1 MAVALGEPDPC
12 DSAVPRAPLVFWL
25 DKLSLSERFLEKE
38 DERSACGT
46 PSASLAR
53 VRGPPSG
60 LSSGPTPFTC
70 SWATPVL
77 PPAALGPKVWWGSG
91 CPGHWPGCA
100 RILSPQ
106 TLPTNTQGEGEL
118 GVVGVELQV
127 AGTRGLSQGW
137 GLGHIMGQC
146 SGEPARK
153 SRFPGSSVALAQPP
167 NPRVQE
173 RGTLSNTEC
182 SRPHPSPLSA
192 LAQPQEKS
200 GSCRLGPGLPLFL
213 CVACFLVVLPAC

>member
-1 MAVALGEPDPC
+1 MWHSLREPC
-12 DSAVPRAPLVFWL
+12 TGQR
-25 DKLSLSERFLEKE
+25 
-38 DERSACGT
+38 
-46 PSASLAR
+46 ASLRAFFWPHPLHLQL
-53 VRGPPSG
+53 GYTCAPSR
-60 LSSGPTPFTC
+60 
-70 SWATPVL
+70 
-77 PPAALGPKVWWGSG
+77 
-91 CPGHWPGCA
+91 CPGAGSLVGIRLPWTLAWLCPNFVPTDPPHEHARRRRAGHGGCGA
-100 RILSPQ
+100 
-106 TLPTNTQGEGEL
+106 
-118 GVVGVELQV
+118 
-127 AGTRGLSQGW
+127 AGGW
-137 GLGHIMGQC
+137 DQGHIMGQC

-173 RGTLSNTEC
+173 RGTLSNMEC